1 MRKLKKWVLA
11 ATRPLALTVAL
22 CGVSVFT
29 SCSSNDDN
37 PAPQPSLNVAEKIVG
52 KWMVA
57 ELDGKPCP
65 TNLKTVVSFVSPT
78 KAYGSISDIYS
89 MTWNV
94 KVATDVIINGNRVT
108 MFAEEDEH
116 TTHELGVT
124 ITSITDKDMLLSS
137 DWKVYVDGQSIHQ
150 EIYGQERWVRVTSNY
165 KDAIIGTWE
174 GRSTS
179 AENTEFDDGENHRWE
194 YMADGTFHYYVK
206 VDGQWQM
213 SNDDF
218 SEYFVDGNLLCT
230 RWKNTGIDNDEHRE
244 WWEIASIKDGVMKWT
259 ALRMREDGST
269 YTATFEMAKVN

>member
-22 CGVSVFT
+22 CGASVFT
-29 SCSSNDDN
+29 TCSSNDDN

-65 TNLKTVVSFVSPT
+65 TNLKTVVSFVSTT

-94 KVATDVIINGNRVT
+94 EVATDVIINGNRVT

-124 ITSITDKDMLLSS
+124 ITSITDKD
-137 DWKVYVDGQSIHQ
+137 DFI
-150 EIYGQERWVRVTSNY
+150 
-165 KDAIIGTWE
+165 A
-174 GRSTS
+174 
-179 AENTEFDDGENHRWE
+179 
-194 YMADGTFHYYVK
+194 VK
-206 VDGQWQM
+206 I
-213 SNDDF
+213 
-218 SEYFVDGNLLCT
+218 NLLALFDNHIWCDNRIINLRT
-230 RWKNTGIDNDEHRE
+230 YLDTCSSHDDASCAYCAFFDNCVRGNDTGVTL
-244 WWEIASIKDGVMKWT
+244 A
-259 ALRMREDGST
+259 
-269 YTATFEMAKVN
+269 